1 MKTNVMKAAALGS
14 VSAALAA
21 DAVPTVHMPLHMRYG
36 YNNKVSTEL
45 VLPYGNQTIEVCYD
59 LGSPD
64 FWVFAPDSIQNWGCH
79 YLACQGHCNRTVPDS
94 GTYDASLSPT
104 ASEVEPWTAMYGYGG
119 GLAKMYNTKGIVNDT
134 FSFTS
139 ADGRYS
145 TKVPNVQV
153 ALVDYL
159 QQRINDEGSCSPVP
173 PYDFS
178 ILGLAPYVSSPD
190 PLVQNTTGPSFR
202 QNLLEQGQISAPVQS
217 LWFEKAPDGVM
228 DTYTGSGLLGGL
240 DTSKYEGPLVKIPR
254 LYGAYSENEYYTYA
268 ANITVNGTEVEIDRS
283 GTKVGEKCLIDS
295 GAVADSVLPVDKEAF
310 LQLTGLREN
319 PTPNRRVPYL
329 SWPDKCDTIPADRFI
344 DYSFTGVDAS
354 EKVTVKVPMRAYA
367 RYQEADDEAM
377 GWCTMALYANGCGLS
392 APFFTAVYFAA
403 DDERGEIAF
412 AQGGVAEQG
421 SGVDPDSVV
430 LRIP

>member
-1 MKTNVMKAAALGS
+1 MKTDVMKAAALGS
-14 VSAALAA
+14 VSAVLAA
-21 DAVPTVHMPLHMRYG
+21 DAAPPTVHMPLHMHYG
-36 YNNKVSTEL
+36 YNNKVSTEI
-45 VLPYGNQTIEVCYD
+45 VLPYGNKTIEVCYD

-64 FWVFAPDSIQNWGCH
+64 FWLFAPGSIQNWGCR
-79 YLACQGHCNRTVPDS
+79 YLSCQGHCNRTVPDA

-104 ASEVEPWTAMYGYGG
+104 ASKVEPWDTYYGYGG
-119 GLAKMYNTKGIVNDT
+119 GLAKMFQTDGIVNDT
-134 FSFTS
+134 FSFAS
-139 ADGRYS
+139 LDGKYS

-159 QQRINDEGSCSPVP
+159 QQRIDDEGSCSPVP
-173 PYDFS
+173 AYDFS
-178 ILGLAPYVSSPD
+178 ILGLAPYISSPD
-190 PLVQNTTGPSFR
+190 PDVLNTTGPSFR

-217 LWFEKAPDGVM
+217 LWFEKAPEGVT
-228 DTYTGSGLLGGL
+228 DTYTGSGLLGGI

-254 LYGAYSENEYYTYA
+254 VYAGYSEDEYYTYA
-268 ANITVNGTEVEIDRS
+268 ANVTVDGTEVEIDRS
-283 GTKVGEKCLIDS
+283 ATATEKCLIDS

-310 LQLTGLREN
+310 LQLTGLRQN
-319 PTPNRRVPYL
+319 PTPNRQVPYL

-344 DYSFTGVDAS
+344 EYSFAGVDAS
-354 EKVTVKVPMRAYA
+354 ETATIKVPLRAYA

-377 GWCTMALYANGCGLS
+377 GWCTMALHASGCGMS
-392 APFFTAVYFAA
+392 APFFTAAFFAA

-421 SGVDPDSVV
+421 SGVDADSVV